1 MINAIIGTLK
11 LIEDSHCFYFNKVTR
26 FHLLNFNMPENF
38 IKLRLKSK
46 FLSKMAYFFIV
57 VISKCT
63 KGKY

>member
-1 MINAIIGTLK
+1 MINAIIGTIK
-11 LIEDSHCFYFNKVTR
+11 LIEDSHCFYFNKVTM

-46 FLSKMAYFFIV
+46 IVSKMTYFFIV

-63 KGKY
+63 TGKY